1 MCTRRKWKLNVKAR
15 EENKKEV
22 FFYYYYYYYFPR
34 NIYFNHAKRRN
45 IADITAEETVDTD
58 SPKHILKRLENS
70 EKRLQEKLDKI
81 VETFISMI
89 LQA

>member
-1 MCTRRKWKLNVKAR
+1 MPN
-15 EENKKEV
+15 EE
-22 FFYYYYYYYFPR
+22 
-34 NIYFNHAKRRN
+34 N

-58 SPKHILKRLENS
+58 SPKHIHKRLENS

>member
-1 MCTRRKWKLNVKAR
+1 MPN
-15 EENKKEV
+15 EE
-22 FFYYYYYYYFPR
+22 
-34 NIYFNHAKRRN
+34 N

-58 SPKHILKRLENS
+58 SPKDILKRLENS